1 MFAFRN
7 LIAYLWT
14 SILANL
20 LCGQTVQA
28 LAIGENDYSC
38 KASSHPNPVIL
49 IHGLFC
55 NADYMD
61 AIASNLQSQ
70 DFCTYATTYGA
81 NPNFPLIGGVMP
93 VNESAVVLAEFITA
107 VKTRTGAS
115 KVDLVGHSEGALMA
129 LYVPKFEN
137 VTSLVE
143 KVVAV
148 APPSYGTTISGI
160 SNLIQAFGSQVSA
173 QVEQVID
180 EFGCD
185 ACTDVLPNG
194 TAVSLL
200 DSGPIAQPGIE
211 YHIIASRK
219 DEVVTP
225 VWNAFVNETGITNFY
240 IQDRCPYDVTGHLAE
255 PFDTNVIQQIAYYL
269 DPNIVPSAICGIG
282 GAPLKIR

>member
-1 MFAFRN
+1 MVI
-7 LIAYLWT
+7 LYIWT

-28 LAIGENDYSC
+28 LATGENNYSC
-38 KASSHPNPVIL
+38 KSSSHPNPVIL

-61 AIASNLQSQ
+61 AIAVYLQSQ

-81 NPNFPLIGGVMP
+81 YAELPLIGGLMP
-93 VNESAVVLAEFITA
+93 INESAVVLADFISA
-107 VKTRTGAS
+107 VKTKTGAS
-115 KVDLVGHSEGALMA
+115 KVDLVGHSEGALMT
-129 LYVPKFEN
+129 LYIPKFEN
-137 VTSLVE
+137 VTSLVD

-160 SNLIQAFGSQVSA
+160 TNLIQAFGSGITTE
-173 QVEQVID
+173 VEQVID

-185 ACTDVLPNG
+185 ACTDVLPDG
-194 TAVSLL
+194 TAISLL

-225 VWNAFVNETGITNFY
+225 VWNAFVNETGVTNLY

-269 DPNIVPSAICGIG
+269 DPNIVPSTICDLG
-282 GAPLKIR
+282 GLPLRSR